1 MVSPTWFEH
10 PPLSKFPILLL
21 SHVLTPILAFAPH
34 LLQGYLPQF
43 ILEQQ
48 VGLDL
53 GLYIFSSSLR
63 TCKELFGSCVKTM
76 HEETNKLI
84 FPCAGTIN

>member
-43 ILEQQ
+43 ILDQQ

-53 GLYIFSSSLR
+53 ELYFFFFSAHMQRALWHMR
-63 TCKELFGSCVKTM
+63 EDNTRG
-76 HEETNKLI
+76 NK
-84 FPCAGTIN
+84 

>member
-43 ILEQQ
+43 ILDQQ

-53 GLYIFSSSLR
+53 ELYFLLLLCAHAKSSLA
-63 TCKELFGSCVKTM
+63 
-76 HEETNKLI
+76 H
-84 FPCAGTIN
+84 A